1 MKIAV
6 IGATG
11 NAGSRIVEE
20 ALKRGHEVTAIARN
34 PEKLGG
40 ARPNLVPK
48 KGDAHN
54 PDALAKLLAGHDL
67 VISAVRFVASD
78 PNKLIEAV
86 KKSGVPRYLVVG
98 GAGSLEVA
106 PGKAL
111 VDTPNF
117 PAAARPE
124 ASRGRDFLNLLRQE
138 RDLDWTMLSPS
149 RLFAPGP
156 RTGKFRLGGDQLLTA
171 ADGKSSVSME
181 DYAIALLDEV
191 EKPQHRGRRFTV
203 GY

>member
-11 NAGSRIVEE
+11 NVGSRIVEE

-48 KGDAHN
+48 EGDVHA
-54 PDALAKLLAGHDL
+54 PDMLAKLLAGHDAA
-67 VISAVRFVASD
+67 ISAVRFVDSE
-78 PNKLIEAV
+78 PKKLIDAV
-86 KKSGVPRYLVVG
+86 KKSRVPRYIVVG

-106 PGKAL
+106 SGKAL
-111 VDTPNF
+111 VDTPQF

-124 ASRGRDFLNLLRQE
+124 ASRGRDFLSLLRAE

-149 RLFAPGP
+149 ALFAPGA
-156 RTGKFRLGGDQLLTA
+156 RTGKFRLGDDQLLTT

-181 DYAIALLDEV
+181 DYAIALIDEV
-191 EKPQHRGRRFTV
+191 EKPQHSRRRFTV

>member
-54 PDALAKLLAGHDL
+54 SDALAKLLAGHD
-67 VISAVRFVASD
+67 VAISAVRFVASD
-78 PNKLIEAV
+78 PNKLIAAV
-86 KKSGVPRYLVVG
+86 KKSGVPRYLIVG

-124 ASRGRDFLNLLRQE
+124 ASRGRDFLNLLRQQ

-149 RLFAPGP
+149 ALFAPGP